1 MKTIVFSN
9 QKGGVAKTTSALN
22 TAAAL
27 IRQGRRVLA
36 VDLDPQGN
44 LTFATGYNERITDVF
59 NLLEAFTGEAEPEE
73 CMRHI
78 NGLDLFSIGLRA
90 TAADMMF
97 TQVGRE
103 YLLKNILEEYQ
114 EDYDFCI
121 IDTAPSLNIL
131 TVNALTAADYVI
143 IPFTVDTFALQGMVQ
158 LQGFIENVQRY
169 TNKDLKL
176 LGMVR
181 TVYDPHLKSTKV
193 LKGAVNMARDSF
205 HSEIITDIRKCADIG
220 KAQISRQS
228 IFDYSEKSRAAED
241 YMILAKRIM
250 RLTEGGA
257 DDGKE

>member
-44 LTFATGYNERITDVF
+44 LTFATGYKEKFTDVF
-59 NLLEAFTGEAEPEE
+59 NLVDAFTGEADQDE

-103 YLLKNILEEYQ
+103 YMLKDVLDEYQ

-158 LQGFIENVQRY
+158 LQGFIENV
-169 TNKDLKL
+169 
-176 LGMVR
+176 
-181 TVYDPHLKSTKV
+181 
-193 LKGAVNMARDSF
+193 
-205 HSEIITDIRKCADIG
+205 
-220 KAQISRQS
+220 
-228 IFDYSEKSRAAED
+228 
-241 YMILAKRIM
+241 
-250 RLTEGGA
+250 
-257 DDGKE
+257 